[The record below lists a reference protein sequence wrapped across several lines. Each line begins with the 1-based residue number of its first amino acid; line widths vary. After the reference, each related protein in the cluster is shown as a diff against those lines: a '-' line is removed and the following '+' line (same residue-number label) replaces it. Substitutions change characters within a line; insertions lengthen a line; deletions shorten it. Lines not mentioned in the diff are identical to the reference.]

1 MAQTRVSLER
11 VDDATLFVARNAQGL
26 EVHVDD
32 ATTRPD
38 GIGLGAGPMQLLL
51 MGLAGCAAVDVVDI
65 LRKGR
70 FELTSFRVEATGDRP
85 DGVLPAPFRSI
96 HLDFALEGDLTPDRV
111 ERAIRLSLEK
121 YCSAAATLRHAARIT
136 VGYSVN
142 GESFA
147 SNISL
152 APDEPR

>member
-1 MAQTRVSLER
+1 MAQTRVYLER

-65 LRKGR
+65 LKKGR
-70 FELTSFRVEATGDRP
+70 FLVTSFTIGATGDRA
-85 DGVLPAPFRSI
+85 DGVHPAPFHSI
-96 HLDFALEGDLTPDRV
+96 HLDFSLEGDLTPDRV
-111 ERAIRLSLEK
+111 ERAIRLALEK

-142 GESFA
+142 GQAFA
-147 SNISL
+147 SDIAL
-152 APDEPR
+152 GPDEPR

>member
-1 MAQTRVSLER
+1 MALTRVSLER

-26 EVHVDD
+26 EIHVDD

-51 MGLAGCAAVDVVDI
+51 MGLAGCAGVDVAEI

-70 FELTSFRVEATGDRP
+70 SVVTSFRIDVVGDRP
-85 DGVLPAPFRSI
+85 DGVHPSPFRTI
-96 HLDFALEGDLTPDRV
+96 HLDFALEGDLTADRV

-142 GESFA
+142 GQSFA
-147 SNISL
+147 SDITL
-152 APDEPR
+152 GPDEPR